1 MSFLNMCLEP
11 LLPLG
16 KFLKGAALRKS
27 WKTAQLMADK
37 FWNDWRLFYLPLL
50 QRRHKWTG
58 LKPNLAVGDL
68 VLLKDTNLARNQWS
82 RARVRKVFP
91 DRDGV
96 VRRVE
101 VMVPN
106 RKCFIRDV
114 RYVCP
119 LAAHI

>member
-1 MSFLNMCLEP
+1 MI
-11 LLPLG
+11 
-16 KFLKGAALRKS
+16 GA
-27 WKTAQLMADK
+27 
-37 FWNDWRLFYLPLL
+37 FFYLPLL

-119 LAAHI
+119 LEAHI